1 MKHLWVLITPIM
13 GRKFPGR
20 DVCDL
25 KMFFKA
31 IAESFVRTSA
41 AWRYKH
47 WFLDR
52 PGGEIP
58 WRYHV
63 SVPQQCIYIQSRFNS
78 ATATKQLVP
87 DARFSP
93 ASNNKFP
100 CKQTAKKRK
109 LHCHEMN
116 MQIAFAKRDSVL
128 LRNLICLGGC
138 CAFELKVQKTCEN
151 HKRAR
156 EKPEKIL
163 ADHLHCDYH
172 LHVAC
177 FLLPRHMQD
186 GWTFLRAIGVGEDGE
201 KKSLL
206 VLDLRGIK
214 VHCTRRLLKR
224 EERKNMK
231 AHHMHHSSSTF
242 LMDRMVEGIPFA

>member
-1 MKHLWVLITPIM
+1 M
-13 GRKFPGR
+13 
-20 DVCDL
+20 
-25 KMFFKA
+25 
-31 IAESFVRTSA
+31 
-41 AWRYKH
+41 
-47 WFLDR
+47 
-52 PGGEIP
+52 
-58 WRYHV
+58 
-63 SVPQQCIYIQSRFNS
+63 SVPQQCIYTQSRFNS

-177 FLLPRHMQD
+177 FFIATTHARWLN
-186 GWTFLRAIGVGEDGE
+186 FLAGHR
-201 KKSLL
+201 
-206 VLDLRGIK
+206 
-214 VHCTRRLLKR
+214 CW
-224 EERKNMK
+224 
-231 AHHMHHSSSTF
+231 
-242 LMDRMVEGIPFA
+242 